1 MEKPR
6 ARSWTAA
13 AALMVFFA
21 VATVEVATTA
31 PAPRRILVDTDM
43 GTDDLFALLYIL
55 KQDRSQFD
63 VKVGHPSG
71 AMSFIHLGITINANA
86 WIDAGHGVN
95 QLYDILYM
103 MGRDDIAVG
112 AGGDGGISDDGKI
125 HPNVGGYLPLIDQ
138 GMTTAGGCRYRQA
151 IPPGRR
157 GGRLDADTNAGVRRG
172 FLPRGPRRYEPLR
185 QPTAQQVMVDTL
197 SAGPTTLFLFGTH
210 TNAALLLMAY
220 PHLRRNIERIY
231 VSGGS
236 VRATGNLFTAYDAN
250 PFAEF
255 NVFGD
260 PFAAY
265 QVLHSG
271 VPVTLVPLD
280 ATNTIPITEEFFAE
294 FGRRWQSTPEARYCF
309 QSLDQVLRINRRP
322 GPDLH
327 GSTDYYMWDSFAAGV
342 AFSAMRNGESNGSN
356 EFAELEYMN
365 ITVITSNEPYGVR
378 DGSNPFFDGGATP
391 KFGLKEGGVHSGHVQ
406 TGIRN
411 SFCLVPGSNSGR
423 CQDGYT
429 KEVSGSEGVR
439 VRVATSAKPN
449 TDNSST
455 FDREFVKNFLK
466 VLNIPKQ
473 TGRFSITTQF
483 PYYREVLYKPDFI
496 NISRGK
502 PVIFDMDMSPGDFVS
517 LIYLLKA
524 PREVINLKGVLVNG
538 NGWANIASIDVVYD
552 ILHMMGRDDI
562 PVGLGNTTAWGTP
575 TLGCTNDYAI
585 PIGSGGF
592 IDSDTLYGLARSLP
606 RSPRRYTPE
615 SSDDPEHRQPLAFE
629 VWQSVRKQL
638 GPGDKI
644 TVLTSG
650 PLTNLANIS
659 LSHRDASSVIERVY
673 VVGGLIRDGGHEKG
687 NVFTV
692 PSNKYAEFNM
702 FLDPLAA
709 KTVIESNLNITLIP
723 LTAQRK
729 AASFG
734 AVLEALEQIQQTPEL
749 KFVHGLFSLLKEL
762 QSKHNLYHHVDIFLG
777 EVLGAVYMVQGSD
790 LKSSVKLKPISVVAN
805 TTERTDGQIVISK
818 QSTKLVKVLSHFNDE
833 IYYNRLAN
841 SLANKKQS
849 AVIGSFE
856 EQMAIW
862 SRPPNNSGLGHTEF
876 L

>member
-1 MEKPR
+1 M
-6 ARSWTAA
+6 
-13 AALMVFFA
+13 
-21 VATVEVATTA
+21 
-31 PAPRRILVDTDM
+31 D
-43 GTDDLFALLYIL
+43 TDDLLALLYIL
-55 KQDRSQFD
+55 KQDRSEFD
-63 VKVGHPSG
+63 VK
-71 AMSFIHLGITINANA
+71 AITINANA

-103 MGRDDIAVG
+103 MGRDDVAVG
-112 AGGDGGISDDGKI
+112 VGGDGGISDDGEI
-125 HPNVGGYLPLIDQ
+125 QPDVGGYLPLIDQ
-138 GMTTAGGCRYRQA
+138 GMSTAGGCRYRQA

-157 GGRLDADTNAGVRRG
+157 GGRLDADTNSGVWRS
-172 FLPRGPRRYEPLR
+172 FLPRGPRRYEPVR

-197 SAGPTTLFLFGTH
+197 SAGPTTLLLLGTL
-210 TNAALLLMAY
+210 TNAALLLMAR
-220 PHLRRNIERIY
+220 PDLRGNVEHIY

-236 VRATGNLFTAYDAN
+236 VRAPGNLFTAYNAN

-280 ATNTIPITEEFFAE
+280 ATNTIPVTEEFFAE

-309 QSLDQVLRINRRP
+309 QSLDKVLKRHRKP

-327 GSTDYYMWDSFAAGV
+327 GSTGYYLWDSFAAGV
-342 AFSAMRNGESNGSN
+342 AFSAMRNGEANGGN

-365 ITVITSNEPYGVR
+365 ITVITSNEPYGLR
-378 DGSNPFFDGGATP
+378 DGSNPFFDGRVTP
-391 KFGLKEGGVHSGHVQ
+391 KFGLKEGGAHSGHVQ
-406 TGIRN
+406 TGIRD
-411 SFCLVPGSNSGR
+411 SFCLVPGSNNGR

-429 KEVSGSEGVR
+429 KEVSGSEGVH
-439 VRVATSAKPN
+439 VRVATSATPN
-449 TDNSST
+449 TDNSSAL
-455 FDREFVKNFLK
+455 DREFFKSFLE
-466 VLNIPKQ
+466 VLNLPEQ
-473 TGRFSITTQF
+473 AGRFNISTQF
-483 PYYREVLYKPDFI
+483 PYYREVLYKPDFMKV
-496 NISRGK
+496 NKGK
-502 PVIFDMDMSPGDFVS
+502 AVIFDMDMSPGDFVS

-524 PREVINLKGVLVNG
+524 PREVIDLKGVLVNG
-538 NGWANIASIDVVYD
+538 NGWASIASIDIVYD

-562 PVGLGNTTAWGTP
+562 PVGLGNTTALGTP
-575 TLGCTNDYAI
+575 TLGCTNAYAV
-585 PIGSGGF
+585 PLGSGGF

-629 VWQSVRKQL
+629 VWQSVKKQL

-644 TVLTSG
+644 TLLTSG

-659 LSHRDASSVIERVY
+659 LSDRDASSVIERVY
-673 VVGGLIRDGGHEKG
+673 VVGGLIITGGGHENG

-692 PSNKYAEFNM
+692 PSNRYAEFNI

-723 LTAQRK
+723 LTEQTK

-734 AVLEALEQIQQTPEL
+734 AVLEALEITKQTPESM
-749 KFVHGLFSLLKEL
+749 FVHKMFSLLNEL
-762 QSKHNLYHHVDIFLG
+762 QSKQKLYQHVDIFLG
-777 EVLGAVYMVQGSD
+777 EVLGAVYMVQGSE
-790 LKSSVKLKPISVVAN
+790 LKSSVKLKPISVIAN
-805 TTERTDGQIVISK
+805 ATKSTDGQIVISQ
-818 QSTKLVKVLSHFNDE
+818 QSTKLVTVLSDFDAE

-862 SRPPNNSGLGHTEF
+862 SRPPNNSGPGHNKF